1 MPCLATFQDTF
12 QRQDS
17 GAFEVNKNLG
27 TIAGV
32 SVMGAGAALAV
43 GVGTAVAPAPVIGLL
58 GLGGGLT
65 AAGNW
70 KELKA
75 HFTEGDSESASTS
88 KKAVAQEAAAA

>member
-32 SVMGAGAALAV
+32 SVMATGAALAA
-43 GVGTAVAPAPVIGLL
+43 GIGTAVAPTPVFCLL

-75 HFTEGDSESASTS
+75 HFTEDDSESASSS

>member
-17 GAFEVNKNLG
+17 GAFEVNKNIG

-32 SVMGAGAALAV
+32 SVMATGAALAA
-43 GVGTAVAPAPVIGLL
+43 GIGTAVAPTPVFCLL

-75 HFTEGDSESASTS
+75 HFNEDDSESASSS
-88 KKAVAQEAAAA
+88 KKAVAQEAAVA